1 MLRKYDRSI
10 INKKNLRKI
19 KSEHYNIVLFIDYIW
34 RVPILERKNKK
45 EENDVANKIKRS
57 NKIG

>member
-45 EENDVANKIKRS
+45 EENDVANKIERS